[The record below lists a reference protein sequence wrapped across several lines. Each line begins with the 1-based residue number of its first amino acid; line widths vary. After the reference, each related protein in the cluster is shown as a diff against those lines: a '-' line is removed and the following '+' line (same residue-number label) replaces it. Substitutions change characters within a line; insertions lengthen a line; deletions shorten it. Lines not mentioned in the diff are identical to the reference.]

1 MADWMKNKD
10 LELIYKMSEK
20 IPKSFPLS
28 IKEKIIRNK
37 FLIRPELEFINA
49 LCLVLDA
56 HEIPTVML
64 RDYEK
69 SSELTYI
76 NIDEL
81 PEDINE
87 LDAEFLEGLFLI
99 TIGEI

>member
-1 MADWMKNKD
+1 MKNKD

-37 FLIRPELEFINA
+37 FLIRPDLEFINA
-49 LCLVLDA
+49 LTPVLDA
-56 HEIPTVML
+56 HEISTVML
-64 RDYEK
+64 REYEK

-81 PEDINE
+81 PDNINE
-87 LDAEFLEGLFLI
+87 LDVEFLEGLFLI

>member
-1 MADWMKNKD
+1 MKNKD

-20 IPKSFPLS
+20 IPKTFPLN
-28 IKEKIIRNK
+28 IKEKILRNK

-49 LCLVLDA
+49 LTPILDA
-56 HEIPTVML
+56 HEISIVML

-69 SSELTYI
+69 SSELSYI

-81 PEDINE
+81 PENINE